1 MALNMQEIF
10 VLRPHK
16 RIIRSL
22 LKHFTEM
29 PMAKILVI
37 DDERPIRS
45 LLRAVLES
53 DHHQVFEAA
62 NGRLGLEL
70 YRERSVDLIITDLV
84 MPEMNGFDFISE
96 LTKSTVQVKVIA
108 MTGDSDAI
116 IRLATTKLLGARQIL
131 RKPFELDTLLDMVR
145 YELAH

>member
-1 MALNMQEIF
+1 
-10 VLRPHK
+10 
-16 RIIRSL
+16 
-22 LKHFTEM
+22 LKQLKEM

-37 DDERPIRS
+37 DDESPIRS

-96 LTKSTVQVKVIA
+96 LTRSTVQVKVIA

-131 RKPFELDTLLDMVR
+131 RKPFELDTLLDLVR

>member
-1 MALNMQEIF
+1 MALNMHEIF
-10 VLRPHK
+10 VLRPQK

-22 LKHFTEM
+22 LEQFTEM

-96 LTKSTVQVKVIA
+96 LTRSTVQVKVIA

-145 YELAH
+145 QELAH

>member
-1 MALNMQEIF
+1 
-10 VLRPHK
+10 
-16 RIIRSL
+16 
-22 LKHFTEM
+22 
-29 PMAKILVI
+29 MAKILVI

-84 MPEMNGFDFISE
+84 MPEMDGFDFISE
-96 LTKSTVQVKVIA
+96 LTRSTAQVKVIA

-116 IRLATTKLLGARQIL
+116 IRLATTQWLGARQIL

-145 YELAH
+145 CELAH

>member
-1 MALNMQEIF
+1 MALNLHESF
-10 VLRPHK
+10 LLRRRH
-16 RIIRSL
+16 RIL
-22 LKHFTEM
+22 VKQLKEM

-84 MPEMNGFDFISE
+84 MPEMDGFDFISE
-96 LTKSTVQVKVIA
+96 LTRSTAQVKVIA

-116 IRLATTKLLGARQIL
+116 IRLATTQLLGARQIL

-145 YELAH
+145 CELAH

>member
-1 MALNMQEIF
+1 MALNMHEIF
-10 VLRPHK
+10 VLRPQK

-22 LKHFTEM
+22 LEQFTEM

-96 LTKSTVQVKVIA
+96 LTRSTVQVKVIA

-145 YELAH
+145 HELAH

>member
-1 MALNMQEIF
+1 
-10 VLRPHK
+10 
-16 RIIRSL
+16 
-22 LKHFTEM
+22 
-29 PMAKILVI
+29 MAKILVI

-84 MPEMNGFDFISE
+84 MPEMDGFDFISE
-96 LTKSTVQVKVIA
+96 LTRSTAQVKVIA

-116 IRLATTKLLGARQIL
+116 IRLATTQLLGARQIL
-131 RKPFELDTLLDMVR
+131 RKPFELDTLLDLVR
-145 YELAH
+145 YELAR